1 MTSLEKKSKKCNWL
15 PLFLKEKLS
24 KGDLRTY
31 NMAKAVIYYFPQILD
46 GVSKENFELAM
57 KHYKDTYICLGQ
69 EDLQYRYKVFDDMY
83 RQKHGREFEPSQYG
97 EARYLTIGDLCEHF
111 KI

>member
-46 GVSKENFELAM
+46 GVSKENFV
-57 KHYKDTYICLGQ
+57 IG
-69 EDLQYRYKVFDDMY
+69 EDGYVVDRNRQVF
-83 RQKHGREFEPSQYG
+83 
-97 EARYLTIGDLCEHF
+97 
-111 KI
+111 